1 MSRAPL
7 LSQDWYRVADL
18 KPRIRPQVSIAL
30 HEYRGKPWYVLTDR
44 SSGRSFRLPT
54 QDFGILRRF
63 DGDTTVETIWN
74 DLAWSG
80 NTDLPPQD
88 EFIEVLSRLYDA
100 GLVLVG
106 SLPRFGSLARSQT
119 AKKREWLTRFLKSP
133 VTQKIPL
140 FNPSPLIE
148 TRFVTALSHVVFS
161 RSGVALWALLILSGL
176 YAALSNWE
184 PLTANITDRALSST
198 NLIVMVCVYP
208 FVKLLH
214 ELAHAMAVR
223 RFGGTI
229 TQMGVMFLIFVPM
242 PFVDASQANGFR
254 THSSRALVAAA
265 GILAEFAI
273 AAIAVILW
281 TKVDPGLMRA
291 ILFNTV
297 VICTISTLFFNGNPL
312 LRFDAYFVLSDL
324 TQTPGL
330 ATRGQRLLG
339 RRFKKLLGVDPGPD
353 PETALQGERLWM
365 ASYAVAAGIYRIFI
379 VFSIALIVAST
390 LGELGQ
396 ILAVWV
402 IVGGLLWPQAK
413 AAIDLVG
420 APSVRKRKELV
431 MARGFALVAVLAIVL
446 FVIPFPSRTTVNAL
460 VTHAPGAEVL
470 ARAEGTTETINVMSG
485 TSLQQGDV
493 ILTLT
498 NDRLVT
504 ESRALE
510 ARLTAIDARLRRAL
524 ARSEVT
530 LSTAIERERS
540 VVENSLG
547 EVRRQINRGAVRA
560 MTNGLW
566 DPADPP
572 PQLGAHVVRGMLL
585 GWLDQPEKRRLVA
598 HIPESAGRQMQ
609 RGITGVKVLLSAHEV
624 QEIPVSSLAVRLN
637 ASRIFAEQRM
647 ADRLG
652 GPVLTDPESEN
663 GDMRALNPG
672 HPAEI
677 KMDLSG
683 APVGRI
689 VAVKLMHPPETLF
702 SQIWPRI
709 TSIVRDRFGPGA

>member
-18 KPRIRPQVSIAL
+18 KPRLRPQVSIAL
-30 HEYRGKPWYVLTDR
+30 HDYRGKPWYVLTDR

-54 QDFGILRRF
+54 QDFDILRRF
-63 DGDTTVETIWN
+63 DGKTAVEEIWN

-80 NTDLPPQD
+80 HTDLPPQD
-88 EFIEVLSRLYDA
+88 EFIELLSRLYDA
-100 GLVLVG
+100 GLVLVD

-119 AKKREWLTRFLKSP
+119 AKKREWFTRFLKSP

-148 TRFVTALSHVVFS
+148 TRVVTALSHLVFS
-161 RSGVALWALLILSGL
+161 RGGAVVWGLLILSGL
-176 YAALSNWE
+176 YTALANWE
-184 PLTANITDRALSST
+184 PLTANITDRALSPT

-254 THSSRALVAAA
+254 THSSRAVVAAA

-281 TKVDPGLMRA
+281 TKADPGLMRA
-291 ILFNTV
+291 ILFNTM

-339 RRFKKLLGVDPGPD
+339 RSFKKLLGVDPGPD

-365 ASYAVAAGIYRIFI
+365 AGYAVAAGLYRIFI

-396 ILAVWV
+396 ILAIWV
-402 IVGGLLWPQAK
+402 LVGGLLWPQAK
-413 AAIDLVG
+413 AAIDLVRS
-420 APSVRKRKELV
+420 PSVLRRKEIV
-431 MARGFALVAVLAIVL
+431 MARGFVLVAVLAIVV

-460 VTHAPGAEVL
+460 VVHAPGAEVL
-470 ARAEGTTETINVMSG
+470 ARTEGIVEKINVKSG
-485 TSLQQGDV
+485 MPIKQSHV
-493 ILTLT
+493 IITLA

-504 ESRALE
+504 EFKALE
-510 ARLTAIDARLRRAL
+510 ARLTAIDARLRRAS

-530 LSTAIERERS
+530 LSSAIERERNAVYS
-540 VVENSLG
+540 SLLEVE
-547 EVRRQINRGAVRA
+547 RQINLGAVRA
-560 MTNGLW
+560 KTDGLW
-566 DPADPP
+566 DPSDPA
-572 PQLGAHVVRGMLL
+572 PQLGSRVVRGMLL
-585 GWLDQPEKRRLVA
+585 GWVDQPEQRRLVG
-598 HIPESAGRQMQ
+598 HIPEAAGRQMQ
-609 RGITGVKVLLSAHEV
+609 RGIKGLKVLLSPNKV
-624 QEIPVSSLAVRLN
+624 QDVSVSSLVVRPN
-637 ASRIFAEQRM
+637 ATRVLAEQRM

-652 GPVLTDPESEN
+652 GPVLTDPESESGN
-663 GDMRALNPG
+663 LRALNSGYPM
-672 HPAEI
+672 EI
-677 KMDLSG
+677 SMDLS
-683 APVGRI
+683 AVPVGRI
-689 VAVKLMHPPETLF
+689 LAVKLMHPPEPLF
-702 SQIWPRI
+702 EQIWPRI
-709 TSIVRDRFGPGA
+709 TSVVRDRFGPGA